1 MKKLS
6 FLMALII
13 CLGCVLLTACVG
25 DETETT
31 ITDTDVETTT
41 EAPETTDDTAET
53 TGDNGDNGGN
63 GGNGG
68 NEDNGGNGGNE
79 VVIGDVDAAKDAY
92 ANDIYEGVTPE
103 AIG

>member
-13 CLGCVLLTACVG
+13 CLGCVLLAACGG

-31 ITDTDVETTT
+31 DTELVAESTT
-41 EAPETTDDTAET
+41 EAPESTEETTDD
-53 TGDNGDNGGN
+53 DDNGGN

-68 NEDNGGNGGNE
+68 NEDNGGNGGNGGNE

>member
-13 CLGCVLLTACVG
+13 CLGCVLLTACGG
-25 DETETT
+25 DETETPV
-31 ITDTDVETTT
+31 IESVAESTT

-63 GGNGG
+63 GGNG
-68 NEDNGGNGGNE
+68 DNGGNGGNE

>member
-1 MKKLS
+1 
-6 FLMALII
+6 MALII
-13 CLGCVLLTACVG
+13 CLGCVLLTACGG

-31 ITDTDVETTT
+31 DTETVADSTT

-53 TGDNGDNGGN
+53 TGDNGDNGDN

-79 VVIGDVDAAKDAY
+79 VVVGDVDAAKDAY